1 MLTGCLTALCQ
12 WTVSRR
18 YTSAS
23 YSKMDNTYTS
33 KPNGENTNV
42 IRISVFLFLAGFH
55 PVLSSDGKP
64 SQLADSGLKP
74 VIIGPNYVTVG
85 VPSSIE
91 CGSSCGPCTYSMSL
105 DGQSAVGQSNMLAFT
120 INSWVPSLT
129 VTCTVSDDKG
139 LSATATK
146 NIQVLAGPT
155 NVSISGPSLMNP
167 TVSHTYNCY
176 AYCHPSCYYSWRTDK
191 GPWIRGQ
198 GNVVSIT
205 PREMDTS
212 KTVTCKATNNV
223 SGLFA
228 TATQNI
234 AVTFGPSKVQIEGPD
249 VVEIAETYKYV
260 CTAECHPSCR
270 FLSSVDSQTVR
281 GNVIEMTVDHPLK
294 SVTLKCEAQNTASR
308 KTVTALKTVRMKV
321 IDRSLSTRPEET
333 SALLLLAFGISAAFT
348 L

>member
-1 MLTGCLTALCQ
+1 
-12 WTVSRR
+12 
-18 YTSAS
+18 
-23 YSKMDNTYTS
+23 MDNTFTS
-33 KPNGENTNV
+33 KPKGENTNV

-64 SQLADSGLKP
+64 SELADSGLKP

-91 CGSSCGPCTYSMSL
+91 CGSSCGTCTYSMSL

-129 VTCTVSDDKG
+129 VTCTVSGDNG

-176 AYCHPSCYYSWRTDK
+176 AYCQPSCYYSWRTDK
-191 GPWIRGQ
+191 GPWIRSQ

-212 KTVTCKATNNV
+212 KTVTCKATNRM

-308 KTVTALKTVRMKV
+308 KTVTALKTVQMKV

-333 SALLLLAFGISAAFT
+333 SALLLLAFSIAAAFT